1 ELCPLQELDT
11 ERCESLMANK
21 TLGLQ
26 WLDECSRADAPDFFA
41 AFSSIASVWGS
52 AGNFHYSAA
61 NQVVDA
67 IMQRRS
73 QQGLPAL
80 VINWGP
86 WAQSGMLSDASAEQA
101 ARRGLQVMDMNTGVQ
116 TFGRLLNSNENQI
129 VVADV
134 QWSR

>member
-1 ELCPLQELDT
+1 
-11 ERCESLMANK
+11 M
-21 TLGLQ
+21 
-26 WLDECSRADAPDFFA
+26 
-41 AFSSIASVWGS
+41 
-52 AGNFHYSAA
+52 
-61 NQVVDA
+61 VDA

-101 ARRGLQVMDMNTGVQ
+101 ARRGLQVMDMTTGVQ
-116 TFGRLLNSNENQI
+116 TFGRLLNSNEDQI

-134 QWSR
+134 QWSRFRPLMDMLAIGSLFHDVRDIESVAAADIPV